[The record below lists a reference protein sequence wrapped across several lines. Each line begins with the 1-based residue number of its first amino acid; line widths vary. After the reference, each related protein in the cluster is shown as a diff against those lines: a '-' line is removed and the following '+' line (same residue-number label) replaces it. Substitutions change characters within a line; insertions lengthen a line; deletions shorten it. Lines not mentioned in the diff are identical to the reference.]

1 MIFFNNHILSFV
13 KKIVNTFCEF
23 FSHYFLLL
31 FFTIRYII
39 LLNYFTRKD
48 LYYV

>member
-1 MIFFNNHILSFV
+1 MSILFVNFFHI
-13 KKIVNTFCEF
+13 I
-23 FSHYFLLL
+23 FLLL